1 MHVSRMNST
10 PALKQSYPYEPPI
23 RDENNF
29 LWIETLVS
37 DFLNWTLN
45 AHPTQSPA
53 NMQMIAR
60 LFGEV
65 WRHQFSQPTSL
76 CAGAASLQSLLAL
89 SVKSGELLNLNQ
101 QVEQELRIF
110 FLSRQHDPL
119 TVRITQTE
127 FVSMRRFLID
137 QMIILFDSPANA
149 LTAPAL
155 PPEPPA
161 NDAQLP
167 PS

>member
-1 MHVSRMNST
+1 MHDFRMNST
-10 PALKQSYPYEPPI
+10 LALKQSYPYEPPI

-29 LWIETLVS
+29 LWIETLVC
-37 DFLNWTLN
+37 DFLHWTLGE
-45 AHPTQSPA
+45 HPPESKA
-53 NMQMIAR
+53 SIHVIAR
-60 LFGEV
+60 LFGEI

-76 CAGAASLQSLLAL
+76 CAGAASLQSLFAL
-89 SVKSGELLNLNQ
+89 SVKSAELLRLNQ

-119 TVRITQTE
+119 SIRITQTE

-137 QMIILFDSPANA
+137 QMIILFDGPSNA
-149 LTAPAL
+149 LTAPAC

-161 NDAQLP
+161 NDAQRP